1 MVLVQQ
7 INSNM
12 AKIGTMYVYPESY
25 YGDKMVEDMTDAE
38 KDAMIAKYEA
48 KGTKCIIVGYNDK
61 QNQ

>member
-1 MVLVQQ
+1 
-7 INSNM
+7 M

-25 YGDKMVEDMTDAE
+25 YGSKMVGDMTDAE

-48 KGTKCIIVGYNDK
+48 KGAKCIIVGYNDK

>member
-1 MVLVQQ
+1 
-7 INSNM
+7 M
-12 AKIGTMYVYPESY
+12 AKIGTMYFYPESY
-25 YGDKMVEDMTDAE
+25 YGSKMVGDMTDAE